1 MKTIWRM
8 FLELI
13 GFPTPPR
20 PEQIGE
26 RLVTM
31 RQPRDCHNPMV
42 ATLCGVSYE
51 QAHKALWHFNL
62 PFFLESPLLSNPL
75 NVKRGIRKLGF
86 EPVEIGLSPLLDGE
100 AKPGKVGVL
109 VHDPANPI
117 FAQHW
122 VVWMGMQASAA
133 GDELFHVLHWGQTQQ
148 LVYKTQRELI
158 DLVTLG
164 TPNCVFEVRK
174 N

>member
-1 MKTIWRM
+1 MKTLWRM

-26 RLVTM
+26 KLITM
-31 RQPRDCHNPMV
+31 RQERDCHNPMA
-42 ATLCGVSYE
+42 ATLCGVTYE
-51 QAHKALWHFNL
+51 EAHKALWHFNL

-86 EPVEIGLSPLLDGE
+86 EPVEIGLTPLLTGK
-100 AKPGKVGVL
+100 AVPGKVGVL

-122 VVWMGMQASAA
+122 VVWMGKDSN
-133 GDELFHVLHWGQTQQ
+133 DTHYLHWGQTQD
-148 LVYKTQRELI
+148 LERKTKQELI